1 MNRYSRVTPSQFN
14 PLSLSE
20 IMAPA
25 LSKQKTHDTTIQRL
39 DELGLFDINRL
50 EQDEDF
56 SSKYINDYTDKVN
69 KQAEAIMANGVD
81 AQSMRDMMKLKQDR
95 DNFLKNDGRDII
107 QNYQK
112 FQANKAILDKKLA
125 SDQISGKRYEEIL
138 ELAKKGY
145 DGFQKG
151 SYQDYYGAAEQD
163 VGEYMKK
170 SLVGLQPSQIAQHYG
185 LKQSGVNG
193 VLTYANSKHKS
204 LNPLK
209 LKDGKI
215 TQENMIE
222 KYVTDRVMGSPE
234 IMADFDHR
242 KKYDPNFNAE
252 KYISNLAKSTDYAGG
267 NIQETYDRK
276 YMNSPTNGSSKAEKK
291 PFEYDNIYASDTNT
305 RNIFAGKGNSSEIK
319 SSINDL
325 MTSKKPKEVNQGN
338 ILNNQYNRAQ
348 ESFKKNNP
356 TSVAAITKH
365 EGHST
370 YNDLMNGNLTGGK
383 TYTHSEITDLFNNVG
398 VLERNANSKN
408 TGGRDRSANFAQANP
423 YNANS
428 GDRIEIDGRYV
439 NIKDNNNKVIGS
451 MSKKEYEKMSNEK
464 NGYLKARDNY
474 EDEFENYLQDYT
486 DHTRNYMLTDLK
498 SSEDNNIDQ
507 TLTTWLRD
515 GSTGNLKDNVMN
527 IKMYTKDGEDLDDT
541 EEEMKEL
548 SDENKRGVINSIKS
562 GDGDVEFLSFTSE
575 NENGVPSVNI
585 RVKLENGKYA
595 NADLQLN
602 KLRADNSLAKN
613 VETYILDSYG
623 KYGGTSGKILKQR
636 SLDRMKWKD
645 VTPSSVVEFNQSDTI
660 KSKMSSTTN
669 RILEN
674 KIGKGYKIDIEK
686 GDNGMFMIAVGGN
699 DGKGNTIGEALKW
712 NDLFESKEDI
722 NNLQEPQKIRYL
734 ENELLKYTNKFD
746 VRSVTGSEYN
756 QFIDHII
763 NNDVLIM
770 DDNYI
775 DLLNLI
781 SK

>member
-1 MNRYSRVTPSQFN
+1 
-14 PLSLSE
+14 
-20 IMAPA
+20 
-25 LSKQKTHDTTIQRL
+25 
-39 DELGLFDINRL
+39 
-50 EQDEDF
+50 
-56 SSKYINDYTDKVN
+56 
-69 KQAEAIMANGVD
+69 
-81 AQSMRDMMKLKQDR
+81 
-95 DNFLKNDGRDII
+95 
-107 QNYQK
+107 
-112 FQANKAILDKKLA
+112 
-125 SDQISGKRYEEIL
+125 
-138 ELAKKGY
+138 
-145 DGFQKG
+145 
-151 SYQDYYGAAEQD
+151 
-163 VGEYMKK
+163 
-170 SLVGLQPSQIAQHYG
+170 
-185 LKQSGVNG
+185 
-193 VLTYANSKHKS
+193 
-204 LNPLK
+204 
-209 LKDGKI
+209 
-215 TQENMIE
+215 
-222 KYVTDRVMGSPE
+222 
-234 IMADFDHR
+234 
-242 KKYDPNFNAE
+242 
-252 KYISNLAKSTDYAGG
+252 
-267 NIQETYDRK
+267 
-276 YMNSPTNGSSKAEKK
+276 
-291 PFEYDNIYASDTNT
+291 
-305 RNIFAGKGNSSEIK
+305 
-319 SSINDL
+319 
-325 MTSKKPKEVNQGN
+325 
-338 ILNNQYNRAQ
+338 
-348 ESFKKNNP
+348 
-356 TSVAAITKH
+356 
-365 EGHST
+365 
-370 YNDLMNGNLTGGK
+370 
-383 TYTHSEITDLFNNVG
+383 
-398 VLERNANSKN
+398 
-408 TGGRDRSANFAQANP
+408 
-423 YNANS
+423 
-428 GDRIEIDGRYV
+428 
-439 NIKDNNNKVIGS
+439 
-451 MSKKEYEKMSNEK
+451 
-464 NGYLKARDNY
+464 
-474 EDEFENYLQDYT
+474 
-486 DHTRNYMLTDLK
+486 MLTDLK